1 MARFGLFATLSD
13 GAGGR
18 CRISCDGNRHFLIER
33 TKDGVTVERF
43 RSSDPNRVH
52 RRAHELC
59 VLGWAVAW
67 TTEEEGG

>member
-1 MARFGLFATLSD
+1 MARSLLFATLSD

-18 CRISCDGNRHFLIER
+18 CQISCDGNRHFLIKR
-33 TKDGVTVERF
+33 TKHGVTVERF
-43 RSSDPNRVH
+43 CSSDPNCVH

-67 TTEEEGG
+67 APEEGG

>member
-1 MARFGLFATLSD
+1 MARFRLFATLSD

-18 CRISCDGNRHFLIER
+18 CRISSDGNRYFPIER
-33 TKDGVTVERF
+33 TKHGVTVERF
-43 RSSDPNRVH
+43 RSGDPNRVH

-67 TTEEEGG
+67 ASEEGD